1 LRGLIDTHVLLFAL
15 ARSKGL
21 SGPAATLLRDRHND
35 VFVSVISFWEL
46 SLKASLGKLSLSGIS
61 PDQIPGYALSLGF
74 TFLPMAADTASTFH
88 QLPKVGKHRDPFD
101 RMLVWQA
108 IREDLVLV
116 SRDRAM
122 SAYEACGLDLVW

>member
-21 SGPAATLLRDRHND
+21 SGPAAAFLRDRRND

-46 SLKASLGKLSLSGIS
+46 SLKASLGKLSLSGTS
-61 PDQIPGYALSLGF
+61 PAQIPGYALSLGF
-74 TFLPMAADTASTFH
+74 TFLPLAADTASTFH

-108 IREDLVLV
+108 IREDLILI

-122 SAYEACGLDLVW
+122 SAYEACGLGLVW

>member
-15 ARSKGL
+15 ASSKSL
-21 SGPAATLLRDRHND
+21 SVTATDFLRDRQNEA
-35 VFVSVISFWEL
+35 FVSVVSFWEV
-46 SLKASLGKLSLSGIS
+46 SLKVSLGKLSLSGIS
-61 PDQIPGYALSLGF
+61 PDEIPGYALSMGL
-74 TFLPMAADTASTFH
+74 TFLPLAADTACTFH
-88 QLPKVGKHRDPFD
+88 QLPKIGKHRDPFD

-122 SAYEACGLDLVW
+122 SAYETCGLSLVW

>member
-15 ARSKGL
+15 ANSKRL
-21 SGPAATLLRDRHND
+21 SAPAANFLRDRQNEA
-35 VFVSVISFWEL
+35 FVSVVSFWEL
-46 SLKASLGKLSLSGIS
+46 SLKVSLGKLSLSGVTS
-61 PDQIPGYALSLGF
+61 DQIPGYALSIGL
-74 TFLPMAADTASTFH
+74 TFLPLAADTASTFH
-88 QLPKVGKHRDPFD
+88 QLPKMGKHRDPFD

-122 SAYEACGLDLVW
+122 IEYEAGGLSLVW